1 MLGRMQ
7 VPIVRPFLGDAEAD
21 AVAQVVLSGWVAQ
34 GPEVAAFEK
43 EFAAAVGAPHAV
55 AVSSC
60 TTALELCYRVLGI
73 GLGDDIVTVSH
84 SFIATANSVL
94 SVGARPVFVDIDPKT
109 FSMDPARVEAALT
122 PKTRAIVVA
131 HQLGFPCELSAIVDL
146 AAKRRIPVI
155 EDAACAL
162 GSEIQWKGKWQRI
175 GRPHGFLACFSFHP
189 RKIITTGDGGMITTA
204 DEPVALRLRRLRQH
218 GMSVGSTIR
227 HGSQRVVFESFV
239 EPAYNCR
246 MTDMQAAMGRTQ
258 LSILDKFIAIR
269 RTLAHRYHVLLKD
282 HPILTAYTEPDWMRA
297 NYQSY
302 PLRIRPGS
310 RLSQVEIIQ
319 HMLDRGVACQRGVGN
334 AHSEPAYTNGIWT
347 CGGEPCD
354 PKLHAAGHC
363 DRLRQSEEARDG
375 TILVP
380 LFHGMTDAEHDHVI
394 GALRALA

>member
-1 MLGRMQ
+1 MQ

-21 AVAQVVLSGWVAQ
+21 AVGRVVLSGWVAQ
-34 GPEVAAFEK
+34 GPEVAAFEN
-43 EFAAAVGAPHAV
+43 EFAAAVRAPHAV

-60 TTALELCYRVLGI
+60 TTALELCYRALGI

-94 SVGARPVFVDIDPKT
+94 SVGARPVFVDIDPRT
-109 FSMDPARVEAALT
+109 YGMDPARIEAVLN

-131 HQLGFPCELSAIVDL
+131 HQMGFPCDLAPIVEL
-146 AAKRRIPVI
+146 AAKHRIPVI

-162 GSEIQWKGKWQRI
+162 GTEIQWKGKWQRL
-175 GRPHGFLACFSFHP
+175 GRPHGLMACFSFHP

-204 DEPVALRLRRLRQH
+204 DEAMALRLRRLRQH
-218 GMSVGSTIR
+218 GMSVGSTLR
-227 HGSQRVVFESFV
+227 HLSQRVVFESFV

-246 MTDMQAAMGRTQ
+246 MTDMQASIGRTQ
-258 LSILDKFIAIR
+258 LALLDKFIAIR
-269 RTLAHRYHVLLKD
+269 RTLAHRYHVLLSD
-282 HPILTAYTEPDWMRA
+282 HPFLVPYSEPDWMRA

-302 PLRIRPGS
+302 PLRIRPKTK
-310 RLSQVEIIQ
+310 RSQVEIIQ

-334 AHSEPAYTNGIWT
+334 AHSEPAYSNGIWT
-347 CGGEPCD
+347 CGADPCPD
-354 PKLHAAGHC
+354 EVHATGHC
-363 DRLRQSEEARDG
+363 DRLRNSEEARDG

-380 LFHGMTDAEHDHVI
+380 LFHGMTDAEHDHVV